1 MPTSEKPKILL
12 IEDDPDQRLMYG
24 VKFESEGYTFITAN
38 NGPKGLTLAKQEQ
51 PDLILLD
58 IVMDEM
64 DGLEVL
70 KRLKSD
76 PATKDVKVLL
86 LSNLVVEE
94 KIDEGKKLGALDFI
108 VKSQVLPSDLVKI
121 VKGYIK

>member
-1 MPTSEKPKILL
+1 MPREKPKILL
-12 IEDDPDQRLMYG
+12 IEDDPDQLLMYR
-24 VKFESEGYTFITAN
+24 VQFESAGYTFTTAN
-38 NGPKGLTLAKQEQ
+38 DGPQGLALAKIER

-76 PATKDVKVLL
+76 PETKEVKVLL
-86 LSNLVVEE
+86 LTNLVVEE
-94 KIDEGKKLGALDFI
+94 KINEGKRLGALDYI
-108 VKSQVLPSDLVKI
+108 IKSQVLPADLVKR
-121 VKGYIK
+121 VKGYLR